1 MIPSRPQALKTH
13 RRRSALLRALGLL
26 VTALTA
32 LLFSACLSPTLPL
45 PPPDVNSM
53 HPAAAPGYW
62 TVSGSCLTGAIV
74 TVFNERTGKG
84 AVVEDRENTGFFSVA
99 IEADPCDFAWVKQ
112 EEGQETSARTTFTI
126 QEKSQDLLDDPNA
139 CK

>member
-1 MIPSRPQALKTH
+1 MLPSKAQALHKN
-13 RRRSALLRALGLL
+13 RRRSVLVRALALL
-26 VTALTA
+26 VTGLTA

-53 HPAAAPGYW
+53 HQAQTAGHW
-62 TVSGSCLTGAIV
+62 TVSGTCLTGAIV

-84 AVVEDRENTGFFSVA
+84 AVVEDRENTGFFSVV
-99 IEADPCDFAWVKQ
+99 IEAEPCDLAWAKQ
-112 EEGQETSARTTFTI
+112 EEGQDTSARTTFSI
-126 QEKSQDLLDDPNA
+126 QGKSQDLLEDPGA